1 VGTFVGR
8 VGSGVRVAVLL
19 VMARATS
26 GAFFVLVL
34 EVVRVV
40 GVEMLIATDS
50 LSCCVQLRLLDVA
63 TPDFV
68 GLLEKLGSYY
78 MSCWSDLDFFLGLC
92 L

>member
-1 VGTFVGR
+1 MGTFVGR

-26 GAFFVLVL
+26 GAFFVLV

-78 MSCWSDLDFFLGLC
+78 MSCWSDMDFFLGLC